1 MAHRK
6 TAIAVPAEILDEV
19 DRAARAR
26 GESRSRFITRVLRL
40 AVRARRDADVTR
52 RLDAL
57 FADESLAEE
66 QRREADDLAR
76 HAVAWANE
84 RWGSARAKSTGCGL
98 PGRGRTPAD
107 GARRS
112 SSSTSDST
120 AAPSGLPWSR
130 PPR

>member
-76 HAVAWANE
+76 HAVDWSGE
-84 RWGSARAKSTGCGL
+84 RW
-98 PGRGRTPAD
+98 
-107 GARRS
+107 
-112 SSSTSDST
+112 
-120 AAPSGLPWSR
+120 
-130 PPR
+130 

>member
-6 TAIAVPAEILDEV
+6 TAIAVPADILDEV

-40 AVRARRDADVTR
+40 AVRARRDAEVTR

-66 QRREADDLAR
+66 QRPEADDLAR
-76 HAVAWANE
+76 HAVDWADE
-84 RWGSARAKSTGCGL
+84 RW
-98 PGRGRTPAD
+98 
-107 GARRS
+107 
-112 SSSTSDST
+112 
-120 AAPSGLPWSR
+120 
-130 PPR
+130 

>member
-66 QRREADDLAR
+66 QRHEADDLAR
-76 HAVAWANE
+76 HAVDWADE
-84 RWGSARAKSTGCGL
+84 RW
-98 PGRGRTPAD
+98 
-107 GARRS
+107 
-112 SSSTSDST
+112 
-120 AAPSGLPWSR
+120 
-130 PPR
+130 

>member
-6 TAIAVPAEILDEV
+6 TAIAVPAEILDGV

-40 AVRARRDADVTR
+40 AVRARRDAEVTR

-57 FADESLAEE
+57 FADESLAEK

-76 HAVAWANE
+76 QAVDWADD
-84 RWGSARAKSTGCGL
+84 RW
-98 PGRGRTPAD
+98 
-107 GARRS
+107 
-112 SSSTSDST
+112 
-120 AAPSGLPWSR
+120 
-130 PPR
+130 

>member
-26 GESRSRFITRVLRL
+26 GESRSRFITRVLHL

-52 RLDAL
+52 CLDAL
-57 FADESLAEE
+57 FADESLAEG

-76 HAVAWANE
+76 HAVDWADE
-84 RWGSARAKSTGCGL
+84 RW
-98 PGRGRTPAD
+98 
-107 GARRS
+107 
-112 SSSTSDST
+112 
-120 AAPSGLPWSR
+120 
-130 PPR
+130 